1 MTIGSAFAQS
11 KGEPIGLDKINP
23 YAKID
28 ELGVLHH
35 QDEFAE
41 LVARIDKTLSND
53 E

>member
-11 KGEPIGLDKINP
+11 KGEPIGIDKINP
-23 YAKID
+23 YTNVD

-35 QDEFAE
+35 QEIFKPIVE
-41 LVARIDKTLSND
+41 RIEKVLSG